1 MSEDGAAGHKQE
13 MNLELLVQQQRE
25 IQAKLSMC
33 PGLSIHGMGTGRKKE
48 SKATLGY
55 QWETGPWTWSSSK
68 RQSGSGL
75 CVSDSKERIR
85 NLKGLVWSQR
95 RTEPHLEGSQ
105 GGNEKGLSHTGDFR
119 LEQL

>member
-13 MNLELLVQQQRE
+13 MNLELLVQQQRG
-25 IQAKLSMC
+25 IQAKLSIAPVC
-33 PGLSIHGMGTGRKKE
+33 PSMGWELAEKKE

-105 GGNEKGLSHTGDFR
+105 GGNEKGLSHTGDFG